1 MVMKIA
7 FIGDLAKWFTYPF
20 MAKALVWRLVTHY
33 VEQDDIEI
41 LIRRRRQESVETW
54 IDDLCK
60 QTWIPCNVIDVYL
73 YTNSEAILR
82 ETTEK
87 IFKPSS
93 LVVFIYGDKPRKID
107 VWLRYECICDKINKP
122 YHVYSI
128 RDSCREIHLLYE
140 VPESSFKPLERFNLT
155 GEKIA
160 RLMRSIRDS
169 IRQSMNR
176 KLYKPPPL

>member
-7 FIGDLAKWFTYPF
+7 FIGDLAKWFTHPF
-20 MAKALVWRLVTHY
+20 MAKALVWKLVTHY

-41 LIRRRRQESVETW
+41 LIRRRKQESVETW

-60 QTWIPCNVIDVYL
+60 QTWIPCNIIDVYL

-107 VWLRYECICDKINKP
+107 VWLRYECICDRHKIP
-122 YHVYSI
+122 YHVYRV
-128 RDSCREIHLLYE
+128 RDSCKEIYLSYE
-140 VPESSFKPLERFNLT
+140 FENSFLKPLEGFNLS
-155 GEKIA
+155 GQSVA
-160 RLMRSIRDS
+160 SLMRSIRDS